1 MLLHEQIAEL
11 IKENNELKLKLE
23 KKNSIE
29 NNPPPVEKEPKDRV
43 IRKKE
48 RMPILPD
55 SRNTSTSQEKSS
67 FIIKSVQPS
76 PKASLGRTL

>member
-29 NNPPPVEKEPKDRV
+29 NNPPTPTEKEPKDRI
-43 IRKKE
+43 IRKKDRIIPE
-48 RMPILPD
+48 
-55 SRNTSTSQEKSS
+55 SRNSSTSQEKSS